1 MKLKTIEDLSFAD
14 LICPFCYGE
23 LFSHERALSCS
34 SCGKEYPVVD
44 GIPSFG
50 QKDEYWCN
58 VRRETMQ
65 ELNIRARESGDW
77 LKTAREL
84 IPQYV
89 EHIEPF
95 DRADAQYLW
104 PVNGESRVLDAG
116 SMWGGLTI
124 PAAQHCG
131 EVFAVDK
138 TIETLAFLKIRAE
151 QMGFSNVHSIASP
164 VQQLPFPDGYFDM
177 AILSGVLEWVAFDQD
192 VVLEIHWG
200 KRRQDSAVYSKNP
213 RQVQVEVLREIQRV
227 LKRGGYLYLA
237 IENSI
242 GYPYLAGV
250 PDEHVNIRYV
260 SFLPRFLANII
271 TRWKLNCDY
280 RTYTYSSRG
289 YRSLLRD
296 GGFKDTEYY
305 GAFSHYIQ
313 PSMIIPSDMI
323 RHWKETALP
332 VSNARWYQKL
342 AVKMFPAGL
351 LKYSSPSFIIMART
365 PGGEEPKEARIVQVL
380 RKTGLLDGS
389 APSDI
394 KVVKCGGRA
403 GSYHAA
409 NFLVYNNNS
418 ARPAYF
424 CKVCRNNKYANILEN
439 EAKNLKTA
447 NRLLM
452 DTELS
457 SSIPRLL
464 YSGNIDNIGI
474 LVMQYLE
481 GTPSKFNPSTG
492 FTTANVR
499 RLDSSIQPAIRFL
512 AKFQQYTR
520 VREVEAAPHL
530 LSVIETQRETLEK
543 EGRLTEEVDSH
554 IRDLMQA
561 IERLDGLRIPVCAI
575 HGDYD
580 LCNLIFS
587 GDRASIVDFEH
598 FENEGLPFFDLANL
612 IFNPIILSYTNMKTS
627 DSLLATIAR
636 YNLENHIRQW
646 LVLYQRLSGLP
657 AQLLEL
663 IGPLSVMEQNT
674 KAYPYYR
681 EPQTYPMWGETML
694 NELLSQRIEL

>member
-1 MKLKTIEDLSFAD
+1 MKLETIEDLSFAD
-14 LICPFCYGE
+14 LICPFCHGE
-23 LFSHERALSCS
+23 LSSHERALTCRSCR
-34 SCGKEYPVVD
+34 KEYPVVD

-65 ELNIRARESGDW
+65 ELNNRARESGDW
-77 LKTAREL
+77 LKAAREL

-116 SMWGGLTI
+116 SMWGGLAI

-138 TIETLAFLKIRAE
+138 TIETLAFLKIRAK
-151 QMGFSNVHSIASP
+151 QMGFRNVHIVASP
-164 VQQLPFPDGYFDM
+164 VQRLPFPDGYFDLVV
-177 AILSGVLEWVAFDQD
+177 LSGVLEWVAFDQD

-200 KRRQDSAVYSKNP
+200 KRRQDSAVYSKDP

-227 LKRGGYLYLA
+227 LKRGGHLYLA

-250 PDEHVNIRYV
+250 PDEHMNIMYV
-260 SFLPRFLANII
+260 SFLPRFLANTI
-271 TRWKLNCDY
+271 TRWKLNCEY

-296 GGFKDTEYY
+296 GGFTDMEYY

-313 PSMIIPSDMI
+313 PSMIIPADLI
-323 RHWKETALP
+323 RHWKEVAIP
-332 VSNARWYQKL
+332 VHNARWYQKL

-351 LKYSSPSFIIMART
+351 LKYSSPSFIIMAKA
-365 PGGEEPKEARIVQVL
+365 PGGDEPKEARIVQVL
-380 RKTGLLDGS
+380 RKAGLLDGS

-394 KVVKCGGRA
+394 KVVKSGGRA

-409 NFLVYNNNS
+409 NFLIYENNDT
-418 ARPAYF
+418 RPACF
-424 CKVCRNNKYANILEN
+424 CKVCRNNRYADILEN
-439 EAKNLKTA
+439 EAKNLKTV

-457 SSIPRLL
+457 ACIPRLL
-464 YSGNIDNIGI
+464 YSGNIDNISI
-474 LVMQYLE
+474 LVTQYLE
-481 GTPSKFNPSTG
+481 GAPSKFNLNTG
-492 FTTANVR
+492 FTTKNLR
-499 RLDSSIQPAIRFL
+499 KLDSSIQSAIRFL
-512 AKFQQYTR
+512 ATFQRYTQ
-520 VREVEAAPHL
+520 VSEVEATPHL
-530 LSVIETQRETLEK
+530 LSVIESQRETLNEQ
-543 EGRLTEEVDSH
+543 ERLTEEVDSR
-554 IRDLMQA
+554 IGDLVQA
-561 IERLDGLRIPVCAI
+561 IEKLDGLRIPVCAV

-580 LCNLIFS
+580 LCNLLFS
-587 GDRASIVDFEH
+587 GDRVSIVDFEH
-598 FENEGLPFFDLANL
+598 FESEGLPFFDLANL

-627 DSLLATIAR
+627 DSLLGTIAR
-636 YNLENHIRQW
+636 SNLENYIGRW
-646 LVLYQRLSGLP
+646 LALYQRLSGLP

-681 EPQTYPMWGETML
+681 EPRTYPMWGETML
-694 NELLSQRIEL
+694 NELLAQRIEL